1 MCIESVELI
10 VAFKLS
16 ELSNTKGI
24 PNNSTSS
31 ELLAVKDFV
40 FNIVKVEL
48 AELSVTSNVTVGVLP
63 VLFVTIIDLIIIVS
77 FVSADNKVVCAVV
90 ASAVPL
96 NL

>member
-40 FNIVKVEL
+40 FNIQNKLSLKVIEI
-48 AELSVTSNVTVGVLP
+48 EN
-63 VLFVTIIDLIIIVS
+63 
-77 FVSADNKVVCAVV
+77 
-90 ASAVPL
+90 
-96 NL
+96 